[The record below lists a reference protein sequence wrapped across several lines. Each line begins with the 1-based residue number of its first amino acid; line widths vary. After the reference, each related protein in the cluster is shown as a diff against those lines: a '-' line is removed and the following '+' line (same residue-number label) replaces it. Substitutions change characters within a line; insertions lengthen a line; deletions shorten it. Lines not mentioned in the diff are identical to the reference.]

1 MLSRNVERGLV
12 GQLADP
18 TAKAQSAI
26 RLRENRI
33 KGRERVCAVKVTEQ
47 HVAALKELIE
57 PVDTDDVREKYRKG
71 EFPRADAVED
81 LDVRYRWDLFHAVK
95 GYSAFGDDH
104 GYNSDHIDTALRS
117 IVTPL

>member
-1 MLSRNVERGLV
+1 M
-12 GQLADP
+12 
-18 TAKAQSAI
+18 
-26 RLRENRI
+26 
-33 KGRERVCAVKVTEQ
+33 CAVKVTEQ

-117 IVTPL
+117 IVTSL